1 MWEVVRWSRFHRG
14 FTSID
19 PSAGLGVAT
28 IVRVEAVEIISV
40 LIMATT
46 KEIAD
51 D

>member
-1 MWEVVRWSRFHRG
+1 VGM
-14 FTSID
+14 
-19 PSAGLGVAT
+19 SAA
-28 IVRVEAVEIISV
+28 IVRVEAVEIIPV